1 MSIRTFVKGLTSERW
16 NIGFINN
23 SLESILR
30 GDTISVKWLKHSYKD
45 RWFADPF
52 ILSVTEDEIIVL
64 VEEFYKPIQRGR
76 LARLLIDRK
85 TTTLM
90 RLDVILELDT
100 HLSFPIIERNGDEV
114 YIYPE
119 NGESGN
125 LTVYKY
131 YDNQRKCEK
140 VRIISNEAL
149 ADSVKLKYQGINYLF
164 ATPTNNPNGNT
175 LRVYSLND
183 QNGMYEAFK
192 EYSFKENTARMAG
205 DFFMFKEKLYRPAQE
220 CNVQYGH
227 AVVLQEVINMG
238 GEWCFEEVRRLYSV
252 HPNLNI
258 GMHTFNMYDGM
269 IVTDALGF
277 DRMWIRTIL
286 KIIGII

>member
-1 MSIRTFVKGLTSERW
+1 MSLRTFVKGLTSECW

-30 GDTISVKWLKHSYKD
+30 GDTISVSWLKHTNKD

-52 ILSVTEDEIIVL
+52 ILNVTEDEIIVL

-76 LARLLIDRK
+76 LARLLIDKK
-85 TTTLM
+85 TTTLKQF
-90 RLDVILELDT
+90 DVILELDT
-100 HLSFPIIERNGDEV
+100 HLSFPIIERKGEDV

-119 NGESGN
+119 NGESGCLTIYRYDDN
-125 LTVYKY
+125 L
-131 YDNQRKCEK
+131 RKCEK
-140 VRIISNEAL
+140 GRVISNEAL
-149 ADSVKLKYQGINYLF
+149 ADSVKLKYKGNNYLF

-175 LRVYSLND
+175 LRVYSLNG

-192 EYSFKENTARMAG
+192 EYSFIENTARMAG

-227 AVVLQEVINMG
+227 AVVLQEIVYKD
-238 GEWCFEEVRRLYSV
+238 GEWAFEEKRRLYSV

-258 GMHTFNMYDGM
+258 GMHTFNVYGGVM
-269 IVTDALGF
+269 VTDALGF
-277 DRMWIRTIL
+277 DRIWIRKIL
-286 KIIGII
+286 KTIGIL